1 MNDQTRVG
9 IFGGTFDPIH
19 FGHLQVAAIAQRA
32 LHLHDLLFLPSH
44 VPLHRGSPP
53 IAHPEH
59 RLAMI
64 KLALQNRA
72 GFHVSELELNAPEP
86 SYTSNT
92 LRRLANQGYTPQQLF
107 FVIGADA
114 FSEISTWRG
123 YPDILDQAHFIV
135 VSRSGHSVVEIL
147 RRVSGLDDRIKEI
160 PEDPSLPV
168 DIIQMKLQ
176 NPTVFFV
183 QASTPN
189 ISSSSLRRQMEIG
202 ESVEGFIPPEVLNY
216 IRQQDLYVSSSG
228 KKQF

>member
-1 MNDQTRVG
+1 
-9 IFGGTFDPIH
+9 
-19 FGHLQVAAIAQRA
+19 
-32 LHLHDLLFLPSH
+32 
-44 VPLHRGSPP
+44 
-53 IAHPEH
+53 
-59 RLAMI
+59 MI

-72 GFHVSELELNAPEP
+72 GFHVSELELNSPGP

-160 PEDPSLPV
+160 PEDPALPV

-202 ESVEGFIPPEVLNY
+202 ESVEGLIPPEVLNY
-216 IRQQDLYVSSSG
+216 IRQQDLYLSSSG
-228 KKQF
+228 KRQF

>member
-1 MNDQTRVG
+1 M
-9 IFGGTFDPIH
+9 IFCFYHPTYLYTEAP
-19 FGHLQVAAIAQRA
+19 
-32 LHLHDLLFLPSH
+32 
-44 VPLHRGSPP
+44 PP

-72 GFHVSELELNAPEP
+72 GFHVSELELNSQEP

-114 FSEISTWRG
+114 FSEISAWRG

-183 QASTPN
+183 QATTPN

>member
-1 MNDQTRVG
+1 M
-9 IFGGTFDPIH
+9 
-19 FGHLQVAAIAQRA
+19 
-32 LHLHDLLFLPSH
+32 
-44 VPLHRGSPP
+44 
-53 IAHPEH
+53 
-59 RLAMI
+59 
-64 KLALQNRA
+64 
-72 GFHVSELELNAPEP
+72 NAPEP

-160 PEDPSLPV
+160 PEDPALPV
-168 DIIQMKLQ
+168 DIIQMKSQ

-183 QASTPN
+183 QATTPN

-202 ESVEGFIPPEVLNY
+202 ESVEGLIPPEVLNY
-216 IRQQDLYVSSSG
+216 IRQQDLYLSSSG
-228 KKQF
+228 KRQF